1 MKVDILMASYNGEKY
16 IKDQIESILNQTYK
30 DFTLHISDDKSTDDT
45 RKILKEYSK
54 KDKRIALHLQEKN
67 QGYLK
72 NFEYLLTQATNDY
85 IMLCDQ
91 DDVWLPN
98 KVEVSV
104 NKMIEDKLDLAICN
118 MLVVDEE
125 LKIMNNSYFDF
136 INLKLDEKLKFKD
149 FLFRNP
155 AAGCAMIFSK
165 SLLDKILP
173 FPNLKHP
180 YYIHDW
186 YIYMI
191 GQAYGKVGFVNMP
204 VSNYRQHSSNS
215 VGMNRKTKKDFTFFR
230 TARSI
235 NINYRISFC
244 TELLK
249 KVDSKKK
256 KEIKEFM
263 NYLESLKK
271 SKFINFKFNKFFE
284 YSKLLG
290 LKPKLKYF
298 FIFHFPLYVLS
309 KEVDENK
316 KSN

>member
-16 IKDQIESILNQTYK
+16 IKEQIDSILNQTYK
-30 DFTLHISDDKSTDDT
+30 NFTLHISDDKSTDKT
-45 RKILKEYSK
+45 VKILKDYAK
-54 KDKRIALHLQEKN
+54 KDNRIVLHLQEKN

-72 NFEYLLTQATNDY
+72 NFEYLLTQATSDY

-91 DDVWLPN
+91 DDVWLPD
-98 KVEVSV
+98 KVEISV
-104 NKMIEDKLDLAICN
+104 NKMVEDKLDLAICD

-125 LKIMNNSYFDF
+125 LKIMNKSYFNF
-136 INLKLDEKLKFKD
+136 ISLKLNNNLKFKD

-155 AAGCAMIFSK
+155 AAGCAMIFNK

-191 GQAYGKVGFVNMP
+191 GEAYGKVGFVNTP

-215 VGMNRKTKKDFTFFR
+215 VGMNRKTKKDLSFFR
-230 TARSI
+230 TARAI
-235 NINYRISFC
+235 NINYRIAFC
-244 TELLK
+244 NELLK
-249 KVDSKKK
+249 KVNNKNK
-256 KEIKEFM
+256 KEIKEFIK
-263 NYLESLKK
+263 YLEDLKN
-271 SKFINFKFNKFFE
+271 SKFINFKFYKFFE

-298 FIFHFPLYVLS
+298 FILHFPLYILS
-309 KEVDENK
+309 KEVHIDEKVN
-316 KSN
+316 